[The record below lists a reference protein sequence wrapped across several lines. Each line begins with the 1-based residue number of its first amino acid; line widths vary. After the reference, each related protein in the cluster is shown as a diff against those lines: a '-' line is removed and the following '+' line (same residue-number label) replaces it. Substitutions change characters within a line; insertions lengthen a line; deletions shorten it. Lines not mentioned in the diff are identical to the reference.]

1 MDNKHRHQLEQNLLA
16 KWLITQHEEWIRP
29 NSSWLG
35 YAVLGVLVV
44 VAALIGTA
52 RLNSWNQ
59 AAAWKQYYAA
69 LQSPLAETE
78 LALVANSTGV
88 VGVQARLALAWRLL
102 AEGCEQVFRN
112 KVDAITTLDK
122 AIDSFQRVQKGTN
135 DPLLLQQAGFGLGQC
150 WEVLAA
156 ARIGDDLTK
165 AEEEYQK
172 LAARWGEEFFGQRAK
187 QQLALIRQPATKTF
201 IELAAAKVPASFGA
215 DDFKVEINPDDPF
228 ATGQVDLSI
237 FDQKADG
244 RLDSVPVLDTAPVQ
258 EESTE
263 QESAEESMP

>member
-1 MDNKHRHQLEQNLLA
+1 MA
-16 KWLITQHEEWIRP
+16 KWIVTQHKEWIRP
-29 NSSWLG
+29 NSHWLG
-35 YAVLGVLVV
+35 YVVLGVLVV

-78 LALVANSTGV
+78 LALVANSSGI
-88 VGVQARLALAWRLL
+88 VGVHARLALAWRQL

-112 KVDAITTLDK
+112 KIDSITTLEK
-122 AIDSFQRVQKGTN
+122 AVDSFQRVQKGTN
-135 DPLLLQQAGFGLGQC
+135 DPLILQQASFGLGQC

-172 LAARWGEEFFGQRAK
+172 LADRWGEEFFGQRAK

-201 IELAAAKVPASFGA
+201 IQLAAAKVPASLGT
-215 DDFKVEINPDDPF
+215 DDFKVVVNPDDPY
-228 ATGQVDLSI
+228 APGPVDLSI
-237 FDQKADG
+237 FDQKTEADG
-244 RLDSVPVLDTAPVQ
+244 RPDAAPVINNTTPVQ
-258 EESTE
+258 EESMG
-263 QESAEESMP
+263 QESAEKPMP